1 MNPSNILSVGV
12 AISLGLL
19 ILAKVLPNEKVY
31 AFGFKI
37 GSWLSTFGALR
48 CGAAWDKIEDFM
60 INSGGQFFKG
70 LKDGLKS
77 DEK

>member
-1 MNPSNILSVGV
+1 MDTSDILTVGV
-12 AISLGLL
+12 AISIGLL

-48 CGAAWDKIEDFM
+48 CGAAWNKLEDFM

-70 LKDGLKS
+70 FKDGLNS
-77 DEK
+77 DET